1 MQGPTP
7 AQNVISAMSK
17 TIVIKQPEGDRAPFL
32 RGILVQSLVR
42 KGLSFEDAY
51 ALAQEVRDQLRDTK
65 EISSK
70 LLRVRVAEALENRFG
85 MKIRAAYETKP
96 QQSKE
101 IIVNTSTR
109 SAPFSVGIL
118 THCLESCA
126 IAPELALEGAR
137 HVHDALNATGHKEIS
152 HRALRRIIYECL
164 KLHVDEKRANR
175 YLSWRQFQ
183 NSGQPLIL
191 LVGGISGA
199 GKSTVTAE
207 VAYRMDIVR
216 TQSTDIMREI
226 IRCYLAPHVVPTL
239 GYSSFEAWRG
249 LPTINRK
256 GRREVDNPVISGFVS
271 QFGKVKVALEATI
284 NRALDEGQPLIV
296 DGVLVLPWEL
306 ELEELNKR
314 AIVVPVMLAVMRKK
328 LLAKQLKSRGREQSA
343 RKASRYLEHLDDI
356 WELQSYLLSQA
367 DQAGIPIIPNWTME
381 ATVREVLELISQKI
395 MSRYPPDPHA
405 LV

>member
-1 MQGPTP
+1 
-7 AQNVISAMSK
+7 MSK
-17 TIVIKQPEGDRAPFL
+17 TIVVKQPEGDRAPFL
-32 RGILVQSLVR
+32 RGILTQSLVR

-70 LLRVRVAEALENRFG
+70 LLRVRAAEALEKRFG
-85 MKIRAAYETKP
+85 MRLRQAYEAKP
-96 QQSKE
+96 QKSKE

-126 IAPELALEGAR
+126 IAPEMALEGAR

-152 HRALRRIIYECL
+152 HRALRHIIYQCL
-164 KLHVDEKRANR
+164 KLHVSEKKANM

-183 NSGQPLIL
+183 NSGKPLIL
-191 LVGGISGA
+191 LVGGVSGA

-249 LPTINRK
+249 MPAIKRK
-256 GRREVDNPVISGFVS
+256 GRREVDNPVISGFVT

-306 ELEELNKR
+306 ELEELQKR

-328 LLAKQLKSRGREQSA
+328 LLAKQLKHRGREQNA
-343 RKASRYLEHLDDI
+343 RKASRYLKHLDDI

-367 DQAGIPIIPNWTME
+367 DQAGIPIIPNWSME
-381 ATVREVLELISQKI
+381 STVREVLELVSKKI
-395 MSRYPPDPHA
+395 MSNYPPDPHA

>member
-1 MQGPTP
+1 
-7 AQNVISAMSK
+7 MSK

-85 MKIRAAYETKP
+85 MKLRQAYEAKP
-96 QQSKE
+96 QKSKE
-101 IIVNTSTR
+101 VIVNTSTR

-164 KLHVDEKRANR
+164 KLHVDEKKANR

-183 NSGQPLIL
+183 NSGKPLIL

-249 LPTINRK
+249 MPTIKRS
-256 GRREVDNPVISGFVS
+256 GRREVDNPVISGFLS

-306 ELEELNKR
+306 ELEELSKR

-328 LLAKQLKSRGREQSA
+328 LLAKQLKARGREQSA

-367 DQAGIPIIPNWTME
+367 DQAGIPIIPNWSME
-381 ATVREVLELISQKI
+381 TTVREVLELISQKI